1 MKRKLKFR
9 VVYGY
14 NAGQH
19 VTVRKKDLP
28 KLYVMFLNGTGR
40 TVLENGIALRGED
53 IQRIE
58 PDWNATMDWNATY
71 RLMSDDFDQI
81 GFALQEE
88 AKQIMGEK
96 REIAHYLIRSGQEDK
111 ASLPMADMNQYLPEA
126 LQKKLLLN

>member
-28 KLYVMFLNGTGR
+28 KLYVM
-40 TVLENGIALRGED
+40 LRGED

-126 LQKKLLLN
+126 LQKKVLLT